1 MKHLRGSAE
10 FSRGWLNALLAIRA
24 GSQKE
29 RSGAEEQSALRRIV
43 WPCRSLPYGTS
54 RTGSTGPSLPPAGA
68 VSLSPG
74 DHLVELLP
82 YAFGVPLMRS

>member
-10 FSRGWLNALLAIRA
+10 FSRGWLNAPLAIRA
-24 GSQKE
+24 GSQKK
-29 RSGAEEQSALRRIV
+29 RPGAEEQLALRRIV

-54 RTGSTGPSLPPAGA
+54 RTGSTGPSLPPGWGRF
-68 VSLSPG
+68 SESRN
-74 DHLVELLP
+74 HLVERAS